1 MLCSFAPAP
10 PTKAEEY
17 DAARLPCRS
26 IAQALAEDGYRSA
39 LYHSGRFLY
48 LGMDHVVQ
56 RRGFD
61 RLADAGSIG
70 GKFQSS
76 FGCDDMSTASAGL
89 KRFDERA
96 PGEKLFVTYMPISAH
111 HPYETPGNGPRP
123 VGEMTDLDRYKSHL
137 YRGHLALR

>member
-10 PTKAEEY
+10 HTKAEEY

-39 LYHSGRFLY
+39 LYHSGRFLS

-70 GKFQSS
+70 SKFQSS
-76 FGCDDMSTASAGL
+76 FGCDHMSTASAVL
-89 KRFDERA
+89 QRFHVRP
-96 PGEKLFVTYMPISAH
+96 PGGKP
-111 HPYETPGNGPRP
+111 
-123 VGEMTDLDRYKSHL
+123 
-137 YRGHLALR
+137 